1 LVAVRVALRARNIR
15 LKLALPGRPAHIL
28 GVSDSDED
36 RGKPVASEEQE
47 GASLPG
53 VQPGRSNGRRSRPT
67 VAGEKLADAI
77 EFWKKHPWWRL
88 IACIVAVLA
97 VLGST
102 NQLFGWPPSLSIP
115 KMIESLG
122 QPSPSPSPTGPSD
135 SLSPSPSAIPSATP
149 TITQPAPEV
158 LNVASSGRTCPN
170 PNPSDFKLPDVEVCV
185 TMWCQSRTY
194 ERDGTPQMDQ
204 TQIKLK
210 ASVFNKTT
218 GPLDISITGTS
229 AMRLLVAQRNLP
241 ESWRPPEKTVAAGDT
256 PVLVEWSG
264 SGSKQNYW
272 ALPPNVFADSY
283 ATPAG
288 AATGFYTQWDPPIL
302 ESGEG
307 YYRPRAEPFDPF
319 NADGNL
325 VFQLPVG
332 SVVTGLAVVDKTD
345 PTKIIAVTPFSE
357 WKDREVPPYTF

>member
-1 LVAVRVALRARNIR
+1 MAA
-15 LKLALPGRPAHIL
+15 
-28 GVSDSDED
+28 ED
-36 RGKPVASEEQE
+36 QE
-47 GASLPG
+47 SA
-53 VQPGRSNGRRSRPT
+53 PGRSGVRPDRANGRRSRPT
-67 VAGEKLADAI
+67 VAGEKLVDAI

-88 IACIVAVLA
+88 LACIVALLA

-102 NQLFGWPPSLSIP
+102 NQLFGWPPSFSIP
-115 KMIESLG
+115 KALETLG
-122 QPSPSPSPTGPSD
+122 QSGQSPSAAPSATVPEP
-135 SLSPSPSAIPSATP
+135 PSPSATPSATP

-158 LNVASSGRTCPN
+158 LHVASAGRACPN

-185 TMWCQSRTY
+185 TMWCQSLTY
-194 ERDGTPQMDQ
+194 ERDGRRQEDQ

-218 GPLDISITGTS
+218 QPLDISITNAS
-229 AMRLLVAQRNLP
+229 AMRLLVSQKDLP
-241 ESWRPPEKTVAAGDT
+241 GSWRPPEKTVAAGDSA
-256 PVLVEWSG
+256 VLVEWSG
-264 SGSKQNYW
+264 TGSKQNYW

-283 ATPAG
+283 PTPAG
-288 AATGFYTQWDPPIL
+288 VVTGFYTQWDPPIL

-319 NADGNL
+319 YADGNL

>member
-1 LVAVRVALRARNIR
+1 
-15 LKLALPGRPAHIL
+15 
-28 GVSDSDED
+28 
-36 RGKPVASEEQE
+36 
-47 GASLPG
+47 
-53 VQPGRSNGRRSRPT
+53 
-67 VAGEKLADAI
+67 
-77 EFWKKHPWWRL
+77 
-88 IACIVAVLA
+88 
-97 VLGST
+97 
-102 NQLFGWPPSLSIP
+102 
-115 KMIESLG
+115 
-122 QPSPSPSPTGPSD
+122 
-135 SLSPSPSAIPSATP
+135 
-149 TITQPAPEV
+149 
-158 LNVASSGRTCPN
+158 
-170 PNPSDFKLPDVEVCV
+170 
-185 TMWCQSRTY
+185 
-194 ERDGTPQMDQ
+194 MDQ

-229 AMRLLVAQRNLP
+229 AMRLLVAQRDLP

-307 YYRPRAEPFDPF
+307 YYGPRAEPFDPF

-357 WKDREVPPYTF
+357 WKDREVPPYTFLAFDVPESPTRTPSGWRNGPEGTARGSHRRHSGFQFHCGDADGPS